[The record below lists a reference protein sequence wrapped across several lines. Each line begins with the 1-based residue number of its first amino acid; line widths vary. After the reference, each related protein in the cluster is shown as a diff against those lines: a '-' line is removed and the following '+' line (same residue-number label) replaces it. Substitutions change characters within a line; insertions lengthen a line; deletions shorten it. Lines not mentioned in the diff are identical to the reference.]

1 MTTYR
6 RWGQGRSE
14 LDKRKGRR
22 RVNGEGGVR
31 HRGEEVGGG
40 EEGIR
45 MALMWTTVMM
55 TMIVV
60 TVIRVMRRMCGLTL
74 PTLRKIRVMTRMTN
88 RTMTR

>member
-22 RVNGEGGVR
+22 RVNGVGGVR

-60 TVIRVMRRMCGLTL
+60 TVIRVRGRMCERPL
-74 PTLRKIRVMTRMTN
+74 PTVRKMRVLTRVTN